1 MGTAAAALKSQLQE
15 QLSNIHEIFNLVYL
29 CKATQENIFQL
40 AINTNMQDSILTA
53 KFQAIILHIKIYFLY
68 CVIWLQS

>member
-1 MGTAAAALKSQLQE
+1 MGTAATALKSQLHE
-15 QLSNIHEIFNLVYL
+15 QLSNIQEIFNLVHL

-40 AINTNMQDSILTA
+40 AINTNMQDSILTT

-68 CVIWLQS
+68 SVI